1 MSNLLARISKE
12 TELKEKE
19 MKKEACGF
27 FLKLAFV
34 ALFTIVPFGASAATA
49 PVKLKTTPAPLEISG
64 WIPWWRTATGT
75 LDAIA
80 HIDSFSELSPFGFTV
95 KNDGT
100 LSDQMHIDSA
110 PWQLLMGIAR
120 EKKVKIIP
128 TVTWSDGNVIDAIL
142 RSPKRRK
149 AHIDEIVKVMNQ
161 YGFDGIDI
169 DYEAK
174 KAGTKNYFS
183 QFLKEL
189 YKATGDKLVVCTIEA
204 RTPLDSRFSKIPKD
218 ISYANDFVA
227 INKYCDRVRIMA
239 YDQGSIDL
247 KLNDAAPGAY
257 LPVADPKWVEK
268 TVSLAAKTISKK
280 KISIG
285 VATYGYES
293 EVTPL
298 SEGYA
303 YDILW
308 SFGPNYALNLAKEL
322 GIIPWRNIAG
332 EMNFMYIPT
341 TTAPALPQTENT
353 SQSNNIA
360 PATTSVEISIS
371 ATTTKNVPFRMMWW
385 SDASAIR
392 DKVLLAKK
400 LGVRGIAIFKID
412 GGEDPAIWDAIK

>member
-1 MSNLLARISKE
+1 MSIIKIS
-12 TELKEKE
+12 LR
-19 MKKEACGF
+19 
-27 FLKLAFV
+27 LAFV
-34 ALFTIVPFGASAATA
+34 WLFATVPFGASAAA
-49 PVKLKTTPAPLEISG
+49 SPVNVKLKIPPPLEISG

-80 HIDSFSELSPFGFTV
+80 HIDAFSELSPFGFTV

-110 PWQLLMGIAR
+110 PWQLLMKIAR
-120 EKKVKIIP
+120 EKNVKIIP
-128 TVTWSDGNVIDAIL
+128 TVTWSDGNMIDAIL

-149 AHIDEIVKVMNQ
+149 AHIGEIVNVMNQ

-189 YKATGDKLVVCTIEA
+189 YTATGDKLVVCTIEA

-218 ISYANDFVA
+218 IQYANDFAA

-247 KLNDAAPGAY
+247 KLNDAAPWAY

-268 TVSLAAKTISKK
+268 TVMLAAKTISKK

-298 SEGYA
+298 TEGYA

-322 GIIPWRNIAG
+322 GITPWRNIAG

-341 TTAPALPQTENT
+341 TTAPALPQTENA
-353 SQSNNIA
+353 SQSNNVA
-360 PATTSVEISIS
+360 LATTSVEISTAA
-371 ATTTKNVPFRMMWW
+371 ATTTMKNTPFRMMWW